1 MGRPEHP
8 EVHSAKG
15 ENPSEF
21 LQVDHFMLIFFYPQ
35 LLDSAPYFLKKAV
48 TIGAEEYLPT
58 DDDVLRARSQTTG
71 VVTVDFTVGHFK
83 IRSLI
88 DDHSS

>member
-21 LQVDHFMLIFFYPQ
+21 LQVDHFIIIFFYPQ

-48 TIGAEEYLPT
+48 AIGAEEYLPT

-71 VVTVDFTVGHFK
+71 VVTVDFTVGHFI